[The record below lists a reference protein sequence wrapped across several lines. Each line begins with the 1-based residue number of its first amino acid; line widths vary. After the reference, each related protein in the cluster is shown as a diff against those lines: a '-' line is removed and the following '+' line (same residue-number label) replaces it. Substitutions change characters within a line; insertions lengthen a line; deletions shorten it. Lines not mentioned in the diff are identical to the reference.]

1 MSVPVQTLIAHVLVN
16 GLSVY
21 APSEPIRQSDAQTV
35 LDAINLVLD
44 DWNAE
49 TQASYAETFTV
60 YVTTGVNPQTI
71 GPTGTWVTPARP
83 VSIDGLAWDTGNGA
97 YRPLFLS
104 NDPQWWNAQ
113 QVNAGAFS
121 GAFYSADEPNGLVYF
136 NNTPPSVG
144 TNIRLMQRTTLGPVV
159 QTGVM
164 VLPPGYQSAL
174 EFTVMERVVDAFHAT
189 LTPNQIQQA
198 GNARARIWANN
209 LHVGTLSARGQG
221 LPGTHRGLV
230 AVVSGR
236 TLFP

>member
-1 MSVPVQTLIAHVLVN
+1 MSVPVQTIIAHVLVN
-16 GLSVY
+16 GLVVY

-44 DWNAE
+44 DWNAD

-60 YVTTGVNPQTI
+60 YVTTGINPQTI

-83 VSIDGLAWDTGNGA
+83 VTIDGLAWDIGSGDYQRLYVT
-97 YRPLFLS
+97 
-104 NDPQWWNAQ
+104 NDPTWWNAQ
-113 QVNAGAFS
+113 RLNAGAFS
-121 GAFYSADEPNGLVYF
+121 GAFYSADEPNGSLSF
-136 NNTPPSVG
+136 NNSPPAAGV
-144 TNIRLMQRTTLGPVV
+144 NVRIMQRTTLGPVV

-189 LTPNQIQQA
+189 LTANQIRLA
-198 GNARARIWANN
+198 GIARGRIWTNN
-209 LHVGTLSARGQG
+209 LRVPTLSARGQG

-230 AVVSGR
+230 AVVSGT